1 MHFPSNNS
9 FGYTIF
15 PSQQNK
21 ILMFYIN
28 GFTKVLSVIF
38 IVPMYAL
45 ILDYVYLQHC
55 FDIDFNV
62 IRNVLKTLFLFF
74 AI

>member
-1 MHFPSNNS
+1 
-9 FGYTIF
+9 
-15 PSQQNK
+15 
-21 ILMFYIN
+21 MFYLN
-28 GFTKVLSVIF
+28 GFTKGLSVIF
-38 IVPMYAL
+38 IVPMYAFTL

-74 AI
+74 FVAI